1 MGSVNRVSCECG
13 YTSTVRVGGNRATHN
28 EHSVFPFYCKNCGIV
43 SVNVHGNTTECP
55 YAWCKSKDIHPYGKE
70 PISHGE
76 DRFPS
81 IQWGEY
87 KASRN
92 GNLCPECK
100 NFTLQ
105 IGGVEIL
112 FD

>member
-1 MGSVNRVSCECG
+1 MGSINRVSCECG
-13 YTSTVRVGGNRATHN
+13 YTSTVRVGGGMKTHN

-43 SVNVHGNTTECP
+43 EVNIHGNTSECP
-55 YAWCKSKDIHPYGKE
+55 YAWCKSIDIHPYGKE
-70 PISHGE
+70 PISKGA
-76 DRFPS
+76 DRFPA

-87 KASRN
+87 KAYRN

-100 NFTLQ
+100 KFTLKFS
-105 IGGVEIL
+105 GPEIM

>member
-13 YTSTVRVGGNRATHN
+13 YTSTVRVGGNRTTHN

-43 SVNVHGNTTECP
+43 SVNIHGTTTECP
-55 YAWCKSKDIHPYGKE
+55 YPWCKSKDIHPYGKE
-70 PISHGE
+70 PISQGK
-76 DRFPS
+76 DRYPS

-87 KASRN
+87 KAYQN

-100 NFTLQ
+100 KFTLK
-105 IGGVEIL
+105 IGGAEMM

>member
-55 YAWCKSKDIHPYGKE
+55 YACVNQQTSIHTVKNQFHMEKTAFRPFNGVNTRHTE
-70 PISHGE
+70 MAISVLNV
-76 DRFPS
+76 
-81 IQWGEY
+81 
-87 KASRN
+87 K
-92 GNLCPECK
+92 NLHYR
-100 NFTLQ
+100 LA
-105 IGGVEIL
+105 V
-112 FD
+112 